1 MIENMLKED
10 ITVLEAGLKEDWE
23 TVDAC
28 GGISEIYFE
37 QAPVHSPVNCDK
49 VREASSL
56 ISELGTWPSDTDRGR
71 SVKLTQYIDLSRK
84 YLNTYPPD
92 WQRFVRTASDLPL
105 AKKTE
110 LLKKLEA
117 EHGWK
122 IDWKSK
128 EIIDGP
134 IRGYD
139 PSLTPTNL
147 TRMIKE
153 RK

>member
-1 MIENMLKED
+1 MLKEN
-10 ITVLEAGLKEDWE
+10 IMVLEAGLKEDWGMA
-23 TVDAC
+23 DAC
-28 GGISEIYFE
+28 GGISEMYFE
-37 QAPVHSPVNCDK
+37 QAPVHSPANCDK
-49 VREASSL
+49 VREAPPL
-56 ISELGTWPSDTDRGR
+56 ISEELGTRPSDTDRGR
-71 SVKLTQYIDLSRK
+71 SVKLTQYSDLSLK
-84 YLNTYPPD
+84 YFNTYPPD
-92 WQRFVRTASDLPL
+92 WQLFVRTASDLPL

-117 EHGWK
+117 EHGWE

-128 EIIDGP
+128 EITDGP